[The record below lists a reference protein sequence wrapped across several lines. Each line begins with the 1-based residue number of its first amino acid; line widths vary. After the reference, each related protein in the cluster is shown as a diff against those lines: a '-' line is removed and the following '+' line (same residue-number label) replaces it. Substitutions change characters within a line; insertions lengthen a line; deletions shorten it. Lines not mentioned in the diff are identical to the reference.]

1 MPAMVQDKT
10 KAATSPVIRHQFG
23 TFAGVFTPSLLTIL
37 GVIMFL
43 RMGFVIGHGGIRN
56 ALLILLLA
64 EGIVILTAM
73 SMAAIA
79 TNTRVRGGGAYF
91 MISRVLGPEF
101 GGAIGLALFCAQA
114 LSLPFYILGFTESLI
129 SSFPVLQPY
138 YPLLALGS
146 TAVLFGV
153 NYISAAAAIRAQY
166 VVMAI
171 LAASVISFLVGSL
184 VLFDADTF
192 AANWS
197 SSELSGRLGFWSL
210 FAIFFPAVTGI
221 MAGINMSGDLR
232 HPARSLVRG
241 TFSAVGVGAL
251 VYLLLIVLA
260 GGSQD
265 REGMIV
271 RPYQMLLA
279 NALLGTS
286 FLVMGGV
293 FAATLSSAFGS
304 LLGAPRV
311 LQALARDRIMPGV
324 GVFAKGTLRGDEP
337 RWAMWLTLAISA
349 SVILLAAGAEGG
361 EGLNRVASVI
371 TMFFLCTYG
380 MINLAAF
387 VESVGKN
394 PSFRPRFR
402 MGHWSTSL
410 LGALGCSAAMV
421 LINATAAVV
430 AVAVVAALYVLVS
443 RQMYES
449 AFGDAR
455 RGLLYALI
463 ARSLQRLRIA
473 TVHPK
478 NWRPTLLVLSG
489 NPATRQTLV
498 RFGAWFEAGRGIM
511 TAAVIIVG
519 DFRQLAAKQKAVMAR
534 VERSLQDLEVTAFPE
549 VVIASDFDE
558 GFRLLLQA
566 HSIGPLKPNTIV
578 TGWPQST
585 ERVAPFIRHLRDIQA
600 FGRSI
605 LCIVGQSD
613 FDQHGQRP
621 PRCID
626 IWWRG
631 QANGSL
637 MLILAHL
644 LTTNFEWKGTNIRLL
659 RQVADQAGVV
669 PAAAALREVAR
680 QGRVAAEVSV
690 VVSDAPFAEVLREH
704 SSNSGLLMLGLE
716 LPEEHDAEKFHQRYE
731 AMLQGMP
738 TTVLVQSNG
747 EADLLA

>member
-1 MPAMVQDKT
+1 MTQDKT
-10 KAATSPVIRHQFG
+10 SLIASPATRHQFG

-56 ALLILLLA
+56 TLVILLLA
-64 EGIVILTAM
+64 EAIVILTAM

-91 MISRVLGPEF
+91 IISRVLGPEF
-101 GGAIGLALFCAQA
+101 GGAIGLALFFAQA
-114 LSLPFYILGFTESLI
+114 LSLPFYMLGFTESLV
-129 SSFPVLQPY
+129 SSFPALQPY
-138 YPLLALGS
+138 YLMLALGS
-146 TAVLFGV
+146 TAMIFGV

-166 VVMAI
+166 VVMA
-171 LAASVISFLVGSL
+171 LLVASVVSFLGGSL
-184 VLFDADTF
+184 VLFDSTVF
-192 AANWS
+192 AANWGS
-197 SSELSGRLGFWSL
+197 SSPAGLGFWRL

-232 HPARSLVRG
+232 RPDRSLVRG
-241 TFSAVGVGAL
+241 TFAAIGVGGL
-251 VYLLLIVLA
+251 VYLLLIVFV
-260 GGSQD
+260 GGSHS
-265 REGMIV
+265 REDMIAN
-271 RPYQMLLA
+271 PYQMLLA

-311 LQALARDRIMPGV
+311 LQALARDRIMPGL
-324 GVFAKGTLRGDEP
+324 GPFARGTLHGDEP
-337 RWAMWLTLAISA
+337 RRAMWLTLAISA
-349 SVILLAAGAEGG
+349 GVIVLASGPDASESF
-361 EGLNRVASVI
+361 NHVAAII
-371 TMFFLCTYG
+371 TMFFLSTYG
-380 MINLAAF
+380 MINLAAC

-402 MGHWSTSL
+402 WGHWSASL
-410 LGALGCSAAMV
+410 LGAICCTAAMF
-421 LINATAAVV
+421 LINAMAAVV
-430 AVAVVAALYVLVS
+430 AVVVVGGLYILVS

-455 RGLLYALI
+455 RGFLFSVI
-463 ARSLQRLRIA
+463 ARSLQRLRTA

-478 NWRPTLLVLSG
+478 NWRPALLVLSG
-489 NPATRQTLV
+489 NPATRQALV

-519 DFRQLAAKQKAVMAR
+519 DFRQLAAKQKTVLAS
-534 VERSLQDLEVTAFPE
+534 VERSLRDLDVAAFPE
-549 VVIASDFDE
+549 VVIATDFDE
-558 GFRLLLQA
+558 GVRLLLQA

-578 TGWPQST
+578 TGWPQSP
-585 ERVAPFIRHLRDIQA
+585 ERVVPFIRHLRDIQA

-613 FDQHGQRP
+613 VAEFAERP
-621 PRCID
+621 PRRID

-644 LTTNFEWKGTNIRLL
+644 LTTNFEWKSTKIRLL
-659 RQVADQAGVV
+659 RQVQNDAGVE
-669 PAAAALREVAR
+669 PATAALRHVAR
-680 QGRVAAEVSV
+680 QGRVAAEVSA
-690 VVSDAPFAEVLREH
+690 VVSDAPFASILREQ
-704 SSNSGLLMLGLE
+704 SSDCDLLMLGLC
-716 LPEEHDAEKFHQRYE
+716 LPEEGIAVDFHRRYE
-731 AMLQGMP
+731 AMLRGMP
-738 TTVLVQSNG
+738 LTVLVQSNG